1 MKKTNGDDRGPPVGY
16 LRLKVPEIL
25 NQDLE
30 DFISFKNQS
39 MQLSLKVVKMRIITI
54 MFTLLVLC
62 AACSAQPEP
71 VAKINQSAISQNF
84 TVLVGGNDSAYN
96 AELQGFFPQK
106 IS

>member
-1 MKKTNGDDRGPPVGY
+1 
-16 LRLKVPEIL
+16 
-25 NQDLE
+25 
-30 DFISFKNQS
+30 
-39 MQLSLKVVKMRIITI
+39 

-96 AELQGFFPQK
+96 AELQGFFPRK
-106 IS
+106 VS

>member
-1 MKKTNGDDRGPPVGY
+1 M
-16 LRLKVPEIL
+16 IL

-54 MFTLLVLC
+54 MFTLLILC

-71 VAKINQSAISQNF
+71 VAKINQSATAQNF